1 MIGFVC
7 VHIGAGQHSETLEE
21 KYKQLCQQASKQGVD
36 ILTRGGSAVDAVVAA
51 TVLLEDSPLTNAGF
65 GSNLS
70 MDGKVEC
77 DASLMDGGHLTFG
90 ACGAVAGVKNPV
102 LLARH
107 ICDQQRVPLSL
118 GRVPPCLLAGEGAH
132 RYAIEHNI
140 ATVDPDSLISDK
152 TIRTFKHFMKRFNRY
167 QEHENKRMKYNTGFT
182 SEKQMD
188 TVGAVCVYTKEN
200 IAVACSSGG
209 VLMNE
214 QLQKQMDTVGAVC
227 VDTKGNIAVACSS
240 GGILLKRSGRIG
252 QAAMQGAGCWA
263 DSTVGVVSTGCG
275 EHLMATCLAREAAR
289 NIHASDC
296 PTSALHTTFVD
307 GFLESPLLRNVEEKL
322 AGLLVIH
329 VKGGRGEML
338 YAHTTDSMCIGYM
351 ATNNKKPRSRMSRLP
366 AGAKHGCSIALE
378 GVSF

>member
-188 TVGAVCVYTKEN
+188 TVGAVCV
-200 IAVACSSGG
+200 
-209 VLMNE
+209 
-214 QLQKQMDTVGAVC
+214 
-227 VDTKGNIAVACSS
+227 DTKGNIAVACSS